1 MPNFELLPVR
11 IPGTKQE
18 AEAVE
23 RWIEA
28 CSARG
33 GELTCFM
40 PTMIANTVLAVFRVN
55 AVGAL
60 QDLKRW

>member
-1 MPNFELLPVR
+1 MPNFELLPVS
-11 IPGTKQE
+11 IPGTPQE

-23 RWIEA
+23 KWIEA
-28 CSARG
+28 CSVKG
-33 GELTCFM
+33 GELVCFM
-40 PTMIANTVLAVFRVN
+40 PTMTSNTILAVFRVN